1 MKARRT
7 ELKKWEEGND
17 EETHEEGEPSNGN
30 KMTRETEQK
39 GKPTKEG
46 EAEGE
51 SGSFD
56 LGKGWLPCG
65 EVFSV
70 ACVHE

>member
-1 MKARRT
+1 LKARRT

-17 EETHEEGEPSNGN
+17 EEPHEEGEPSNGN

-39 GKPTKEG
+39 GKPTEEG

-51 SGSFD
+51 SASFN

-65 EVFSV
+65 EVCCV
-70 ACVHE
+70 AYVHE